1 MFDFFKNKKKIQ
13 PSIIQNKSSK
23 ETLPTKSATANTS
36 ENKPTSPSNN
46 QSVDT
51 QVKTGMSKDDFIKT
65 IKEKTNTPSDLI
77 IKFVTTN
84 ITIVYVDFLIDSQTL
99 NGQIIAELKTATVQ
113 NANDIKD
120 ILPIS
125 EVNVIDKID
134 DCINEMLIG
143 AALIHLDGEKEIVV
157 AKISSYQTRG
167 LSTPEN
173 ESQVIDS
180 QVGFNESLATNVSL
194 IRRFITNPKLCNEKY
209 TLGKE
214 TQTSLS
220 MLYIKGIAPDEQVNT
235 VRQRITDLEIDDL
248 IDSAVLAE
256 LIDDSSKSIFPQLL
270 LTERPDRF
278 CDGLLRGKIGVIV
291 NGSSMGLICPYTFI
305 EFFQSREDQNLR
317 WPIATFSRLLR
328 FSAIMLSIFLTPIYI
343 ASLTFHYEIIPQPL
357 LVPLSESRAIVP
369 FPPIIEALIL
379 EIIIELLREAGARLP
394 TKVGQTIGIVGGIVI
409 GTAAVQAGITSN
421 ILIIIIALCALA
433 SFTMP
438 NYMMGN
444 VIRILRFPI
453 MLIAGMWGFYGIMVA
468 FCFLVIHLL
477 RLTSLGAPYLSP
489 FYPLRFKELTDSLVR
504 FPIPFISKRAINS
517 QNQSNLKK
525 N

>member
-84 ITIVYVDFLIDSQTL
+84 ITMVYVDFLIDSQTL

-125 EVNVIDKID
+125 EVNVLDKID

-173 ESQVIDS
+173 ESQVIGS

-194 IRRFITNPKLCNEKY
+194 IRRFITNPKL
-209 TLGKE
+209 
-214 TQTSLS
+214 
-220 MLYIKGIAPDEQVNT
+220 
-235 VRQRITDLEIDDL
+235 
-248 IDSAVLAE
+248 
-256 LIDDSSKSIFPQLL
+256 
-270 LTERPDRF
+270 
-278 CDGLLRGKIGVIV
+278 
-291 NGSSMGLICPYTFI
+291 
-305 EFFQSREDQNLR
+305 
-317 WPIATFSRLLR
+317 
-328 FSAIMLSIFLTPIYI
+328 
-343 ASLTFHYEIIPQPL
+343 
-357 LVPLSESRAIVP
+357 
-369 FPPIIEALIL
+369 
-379 EIIIELLREAGARLP
+379 
-394 TKVGQTIGIVGGIVI
+394 
-409 GTAAVQAGITSN
+409 
-421 ILIIIIALCALA
+421 
-433 SFTMP
+433 
-438 NYMMGN
+438 
-444 VIRILRFPI
+444 
-453 MLIAGMWGFYGIMVA
+453 
-468 FCFLVIHLL
+468 
-477 RLTSLGAPYLSP
+477 
-489 FYPLRFKELTDSLVR
+489 
-504 FPIPFISKRAINS
+504 
-517 QNQSNLKK
+517 
-525 N
+525 